1 MIVPLHT
8 TPETSVQEIDEL
20 ADVYVDVKRR
30 WKAEVMTLCVCWIPI
45 CRGRIWSLRGTGD
58 SEGG

>member
-8 TPETSVQEIDEL
+8 TPETAVKEIDEL

-30 WKAEVMTLCVCWIPI
+30 WKAQVRTLRLLNAHLVGAESGLGEV
-45 CRGRIWSLRGTGD
+45 
-58 SEGG
+58 